1 MSTEIVSLV
10 PLNECGPESPQLRI
24 IRLQCSQDL
33 SNGLEPET
41 EKPNYPSE
49 VFLGRNQQTLIR
61 DCGLSRQICKVIVER
76 DELSASS
83 CSVKVKLQM
92 QKPPGLHCIT
102 VNGKPVTLERGEFI
116 LLHDGYV
123 IGVKQYQYLYR
134 VSIST
139 SEPSPVVPI
148 NNDLPSID
156 SPPKRLTQRQVQA
169 QEQMREEMI
178 CGICMEI
185 LVGTTAFHPCG
196 HLFCKSCSLALD
208 RCPSCRKNIRSR
220 LPMKQ
225 VDGLILNMVKLGGIF
240 EVQDAYHFIERSGLP
255 FSDFEWVTNDL
266 MMPRGLV
273 NNSDPASPSKR
284 KQVSSENTF
293 QESSI
298 SGASPPRT
306 RRRETRP
313 GPIIDIIDLT

>member
-1 MSTEIVSLV
+1 
-10 PLNECGPESPQLRI
+10 
-24 IRLQCSQDL
+24 
-33 SNGLEPET
+33 
-41 EKPNYPSE
+41 
-49 VFLGRNQQTLIR
+49 
-61 DCGLSRQICKVIVER
+61 
-76 DELSASS
+76 
-83 CSVKVKLQM
+83 M

-148 NNDLPSID
+148 NNNLPSID

-255 FSDFEWVTNDL
+255 FSDFEVRITCFFL
-266 MMPRGLV
+266 
-273 NNSDPASPSKR
+273 
-284 KQVSSENTF
+284 
-293 QESSI
+293 
-298 SGASPPRT
+298 
-306 RRRETRP
+306 
-313 GPIIDIIDLT
+313 